1 LLPLFKPNSASV
13 TGGDP
18 LRPAQSNLPDPQS
31 PVTQEKFPVVES
43 VVQSVRPQKRPVHLA
58 GTVIVE
64 FSPGFKMNP
73 VVGIVAFPLVV
84 YEAGH
89 TV

>member
-1 LLPLFKPNSASV
+1 
-13 TGGDP
+13 
-18 LRPAQSNLPDPQS
+18 
-31 PVTQEKFPVVES
+31 VVES